1 MDWQNILFNPNGR
14 IGQGDFWKGVAIIVI
29 ANILLHAIPLIGGLI
44 WLVLIWV
51 GVAVYGKR
59 LHDAGRSAVWHLLP
73 WVISMV
79 LWAIAFLII
88 GGAVLT
94 LILNEGDVSPWAV
107 ISAGGGILGIVGFD
121 NLMWLVYTL
130 WVGLA
135 ASDSGENA
143 YGPAPALVGSATEQS
158 E

>member
-1 MDWQNILFNPNGR
+1 
-14 IGQGDFWKGVAIIVI
+14 
-29 ANILLHAIPLIGGLI
+29 
-44 WLVLIWV
+44 
-51 GVAVYGKR
+51 
-59 LHDAGRSAVWHLLP
+59 
-73 WVISMV
+73 MV
-79 LWAIAFLII
+79 LWAIAFFII

-121 NLMWLVYTL
+121 NLIWLVYTL